1 MICDTDMVY
10 AFISLIIESIIAA
23 LMYIVFRKA
32 SNMFKRRK
40 TNASREEMICAALCA
55 GVFISGIQDVT
66 IFNIN
71 LAHCAISY
79 IVMSIAL
86 NCDIAVAGSGGL
98 CTGIICSLNEKASIT
113 LIGFYGLCGVLCN
126 LLKSLKKY
134 GVVLGFLSSGAIILL
149 YVGNSF
155 SIPVSISEMVIT
167 GLLFLCIPEKLHKE
181 ISVRVSGIIS
191 PEITSSEDKTT
202 EFIMEKLMSISG
214 SFTAL
219 AETFKCVSDKRMR
232 QYHREAA
239 SIIQET
245 VERVCKN
252 CADCSRCWKEDF
264 GYSWKIAFS
273 LLNTYE
279 KKGFCTLDNAGVD
292 FINHCIIPEHFL
304 GEFNHSYELFRIET
318 IHNGEAVVAR
328 DLISEQYTLFSEITQ
343 NFAKRIDEGFYEDTD
358 IEDGLSERLEAQD
371 IAVRDLKAIYN
382 ENIYEIYVSALYSL
396 DPEPVCD
403 IMSSFLELPVF
414 FEGML
419 TGNIMK
425 FSTSGVYNTA
435 VGVSQVS
442 KTGETVCGDSVF
454 RFKTDENKY
463 YVMICDGMGSGTAA
477 RSESM
482 LTGNLLKRFLEAGLG
497 AKTAITMVNSSLA
510 LKQDKEMFS
519 SVDLVCI
526 DLVSGKTEFF
536 KIGGTKSF
544 IRHDDEIQTVFCES
558 LPMGMLNKVS
568 TVSDTKML
576 EEDDVIVMM
585 SDGVCDTEFGVF
597 TSEKIKKLLNDEEKT
612 MDELSEAILKSA
624 LKKRNNI
631 AKDDMTVVTIQLKS
645 AIKSF

>member
-1 MICDTDMVY
+1 MVY
-10 AFISLIIESIIAA
+10 F
-23 LMYIVFRKA
+23 
-32 SNMFKRRK
+32 
-40 TNASREEMICAALCA
+40 
-55 GVFISGIQDVT
+55 
-66 IFNIN
+66 
-71 LAHCAISY
+71 
-79 IVMSIAL
+79 
-86 NCDIAVAGSGGL
+86 
-98 CTGIICSLNEKASIT
+98 
-113 LIGFYGLCGVLCN
+113 
-126 LLKSLKKY
+126 
-134 GVVLGFLSSGAIILL
+134 
-149 YVGNSF
+149 
-155 SIPVSISEMVIT
+155 
-167 GLLFLCIPEKLHKE
+167 
-181 ISVRVSGIIS
+181 
-191 PEITSSEDKTT
+191 
-202 EFIMEKLMSISG
+202 
-214 SFTAL
+214 
-219 AETFKCVSDKRMR
+219 
-232 QYHREAA
+232 
-239 SIIQET
+239 
-245 VERVCKN
+245 
-252 CADCSRCWKEDF
+252 
-264 GYSWKIAFS
+264 
-273 LLNTYE
+273 
-279 KKGFCTLDNAGVD
+279 
-292 FINHCIIPEHFL
+292 
-304 GEFNHSYELFRIET
+304 
-318 IHNGEAVVAR
+318 
-328 DLISEQYTLFSEITQ
+328 
-343 NFAKRIDEGFYEDTD
+343 
-358 IEDGLSERLEAQD
+358 
-371 IAVRDLKAIYN
+371 AVRDLKAIYN